1 MELFVKSKNNKTRK
15 PSVIDSISSRS
26 SSGWVVGQGKAYGD
40 LYEDC
45 EIYITGLDKLKKLR
59 KAFGMTQ
66 ADVAVLLNISRPT
79 YASVEAGKRDL
90 TLKEYLIL
98 QKLKG
103 TIIEAPI
110 L

>member
-15 PSVIDSISSRS
+15 PSVIDSISS
-26 SSGWVVGQGKAYGD
+26 SGWVVGQGKAYGD

-45 EIYITGLDKLKKLR
+45 EIYVTGLDKLKKLR